1 MNFGN
6 NDWLRSTLG
15 ACARWSHSAWL
26 PARYTDTGAHPAFV
40 ALPASRPGRT
50 LLSKGP
56 LSVLPGSKPATGG
69 GVLLVG
75 TRRLELSKDN
85 FVLRCLTTQG
95 RYVISMNEVRRR
107 PLTHCGCV
115 PLLWPADPPD
125 HPPPPPEIHAG
136 TPAVLNEIRE
146 YTLLRQSA

>member
-15 ACARWSHSAWL
+15 ACARSKEL
-26 PARYTDTGAHPAFV
+26 PH
-40 ALPASRPGRT
+40 ALPVTATRAARHPNTHAHCSALSTAVSCPGRT

-56 LSVLPGSKPATGG
+56 LSVLPGSRPATSG

-95 RYVISMNEVRRR
+95 RYVISMNEVRAR
-107 PLTHCGCV
+107 PRPWGAL
-115 PLLWPADPPD
+115 
-125 HPPPPPEIHAG
+125 G
-136 TPAVLNEIRE
+136 TLD
-146 YTLLRQSA
+146 SH